1 MEEEKDTIDKD
12 DFDNLRIEPPQLQIN
27 QDNKTERIKVV
38 SGSQEL
44 RQNIND
50 ELAESNPISERAHN
64 AKNITV

>member
-38 SGSQEL
+38 SGS
-44 RQNIND
+44 
-50 ELAESNPISERAHN
+50 
-64 AKNITV
+64 